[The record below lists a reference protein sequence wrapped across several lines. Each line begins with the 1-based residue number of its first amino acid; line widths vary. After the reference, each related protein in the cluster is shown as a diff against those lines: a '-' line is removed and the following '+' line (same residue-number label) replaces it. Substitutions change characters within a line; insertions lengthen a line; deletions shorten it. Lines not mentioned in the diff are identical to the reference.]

1 MKIAI
6 ANDHRGYKLKNKLIK
21 YLNKKGNHVIDLG
34 CQSESSVDYPI
45 YAFELG
51 KNVTEQESDL
61 GIIIC
66 GSGIG
71 VSIACNKVPGIR
83 CAKPANVKEA
93 KLARIDNDANVLA
106 LSAGMPYYKVL
117 DIVDAFLY
125 TNFSNLE
132 RHQARIDMITEYENQ
147 NTKPKRVKKVEK
159 KQEIEEQDNEC

>member
-6 ANDHRGYKLKNKLIK
+6 ANDHRVYKLKNKLIK
-21 YLNKKGNHVIDLG
+21 YLNKKGNQVIDLG

-51 KNVTEQESDL
+51 KHVTEHESDI

-83 CAKPANVKEA
+83 CAKPANIKEA
-93 KLARIDNDANVLA
+93 KLSRIDNDANVLA
-106 LSAGMPYYKVL
+106 LSAGMPYYRVL
-117 DIVDAFLY
+117 DIVDAFIY

-132 RHQARIDMITEYENQ
+132 RHQARIDLITEYEN
-147 NTKPKRVKKVEK
+147 KKESKRTRKTEK
-159 KQEIEEQDNEC
+159 QQEIEEQANEF